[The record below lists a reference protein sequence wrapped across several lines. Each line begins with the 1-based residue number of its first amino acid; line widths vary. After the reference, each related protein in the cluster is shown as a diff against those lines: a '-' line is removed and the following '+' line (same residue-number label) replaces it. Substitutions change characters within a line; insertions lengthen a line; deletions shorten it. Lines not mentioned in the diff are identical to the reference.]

1 MTSERKLAGV
11 PAGLVLIGIAL
22 LLGGCSQFRSA
33 LGYEKESPDEFQ
45 VVARAPLAL
54 PPNYDLRPPVPG
66 AVRPQEQST
75 SEQAAARILGRPV
88 PSTASSSTTGP
99 AVAAAAVA
107 AVTVNSAGEARL
119 RQQLG
124 VDKADPNIRQIVN
137 AETATFVYGEQYPID
152 KLLFWRDDPERG
164 VLLNATEEQRR
175 LRENSALGKPVTE
188 GESPTIERKRGS
200 IFQGLF

>member
-1 MTSERKLAGV
+1 MTRERQGAGV
-11 PAGLVLIGIAL
+11 PAGLAILGLAV
-22 LLGGCSQFRSA
+22 LLGGCSDVRSA
-33 LGYEKESPDEFQ
+33 LGYQKESPDEFQ

-66 AVRPQEQST
+66 AERPQEESMT
-75 SEQAAARILGRPV
+75 EQAAAKILGRRA
-88 PSTASSSTTGP
+88 SGGTASSTSGP
-99 AVAAAAVA
+99 AVLAAPAA
-107 AVTVNSAGEARL
+107 AVTVNSAGEARF

-137 AETATFVYGEQYPID
+137 AETATFVYEEQYPID

-175 LRENSALGKPVTE
+175 LRENAALGKPVTE
-188 GESPTIERKRGS
+188 GETPTIERRRGG
-200 IFQGLF
+200 ILQGLF